1 MNSSASKLV
10 RGFNI
15 ALRGATLLSKFLL
28 VIFLAKLLEPR
39 ELGLFGLIAA
49 TVGYAIYLLGFEFYS
64 FAVREMLA
72 RPQSQWISM
81 IRDQVVFYA
90 FTYALGLP
98 LLALLFFENL
108 LPWNVVWWVF
118 VLIFLE
124 HMAQELNRLLVAAGL
139 PNYAGF
145 VLFVRSGAWCWV
157 VLALMWIY
165 PDSRQIEVVFIG
177 WILGAFVACAMGLN
191 WVRKLKANSRLS
203 SIDWH
208 WVSRG
213 LRVAAPLLLASVAIR
228 GIFTLDRYWVEHIS
242 GLDALGPYVL
252 FVGMATAVISFL
264 DAGVIDFA
272 YPKLVVAAGNPD
284 KTVFRDGMKRFA
296 WQIFLTTAVLCL
308 LCWAISIP
316 VLQWLGRPEYSNQR
330 ALLGWLLL
338 ALGLYG
344 MGMIAHVGLFAL
356 HKDIHIVGSQ
366 VAGLVI
372 FILTAFI
379 LSSTFGVVAIPWAMC
394 VAFGFILAWKSVAF
408 ALVS

>member
-1 MNSSASKLV
+1 LNSSASKLV

-39 ELGLFGLIAA
+39 ELGLFGLITA

-64 FAVREMLA
+64 FALREMLA

-90 FTYALGLP
+90 STYALGLP
-98 LLALLFFENL
+98 LLTLLFFHSL
-108 LPWNVVWWVF
+108 LPWDLVWLVF

-124 HMAQELNRLLVAAGL
+124 HTAQELNRLLVAAGL

-157 VLALMWIY
+157 VLGLMWIY
-165 PDSRQIEVVFIG
+165 PDSRQIEVVLIG

-191 WVRKLKANSRLS
+191 WLRKLKTNSRFS

-252 FVGMATAVISFL
+252 FVGMEEAAV
-264 DAGVIDFA
+264 
-272 YPKLVVAAGNPD
+272 
-284 KTVFRDGMKRFA
+284 M
-296 WQIFLTTAVLCL
+296 
-308 LCWAISIP
+308 
-316 VLQWLGRPEYSNQR
+316 
-330 ALLGWLLL
+330 
-338 ALGLYG
+338 
-344 MGMIAHVGLFAL
+344 MVGLEVDRVRQGLAIL
-356 HKDIHIVGSQ
+356 ATQPRGEDRTHPHGIRQ
-366 VAGLVI
+366 VADYSMPNVSDKVLRIIHSYTDYVNR
-372 FILTAFI
+372 
-379 LSSTFGVVAIPWAMC
+379 VV
-394 VAFGFILAWKSVAF
+394 WKKY
-408 ALVS
+408 

>member
-1 MNSSASKLV
+1 MISKAPEFV
-10 RGFNI
+10 RSFNI
-15 ALRGATLLSKFLL
+15 ALRAATLLSKFLL

-72 RPQSQWISM
+72 RPQSQWIM
-81 IRDQVVFYA
+81 LIRDQFVFYA

-98 LLALLFFENL
+98 ILTLLFFKNL
-108 LPWNVVWWVF
+108 LPWDVIWWVF
-118 VLIFLE
+118 ALIFLE
-124 HMAQELNRLLVAAGL
+124 HIAQEFNRLLVAAGL
-139 PNYAGF
+139 PNYAGL

-157 VLALMWIY
+157 VLGLMFIC
-165 PDSRQIEVVFIG
+165 PESRRIEVVLIG
-177 WILGAFVACAMGLN
+177 WICGAFVACVMGLN
-191 WVRKLKANSRLS
+191 WVRKIKTNSRFS
-203 SIDWH
+203 GVDWR

-213 LRVAAPLLLASVAIR
+213 IRVAAPLLLASVAIR

-242 GLDALGPYVL
+242 GMDALGPYVL
-252 FVGMATAVISFL
+252 FIGMATAVVSFL

-272 YPKLVVAAGNPD
+272 YPKMVVAAGNPD
-284 KTVFRDGMKRFA
+284 KTVFRDRMKLFA
-296 WQIFLTTAVLCL
+296 VQIFLTTTILCL
-308 LCWAISIP
+308 LCWVISVP

-330 ALLGWLLL
+330 DLLGWLLL

-356 HKDIHIVGSQ
+356 RKDIHIVGSQ
-366 VAGLVI
+366 VTGLVI
-372 FILTAFI
+372 FILTAFV
-379 LSSTFGVVAIPWAMC
+379 LSSTFGVVAVPWAMC
-394 VAFGFILAWKSVAF
+394 IAFGSMLAWKSVAF